1 ALSALWDSSALVKL
15 YADEEG
21 ADEARGWRG
30 AAVVSALSMTEVLAA
45 IWGKVARADLS
56 PAHASVLDRAF
67 LADVRRGRFEV
78 LPVAPA
84 VIARSFEC
92 VRRHRL
98 RGADAVQLASAL
110 AARDADPRLGTM
122 AVFDERL
129 RAAAS
134 AEGLALLPA
143 A

>member
-1 ALSALWDSSALVKL
+1 VKL
-15 YADEEG
+15 YADEDG
-21 ADEARGWRG
+21 AEQARAWTGT
-30 AAVVSALSMTEVLAA
+30 AVVSALSMTEVLAA
-45 IWGKVARADLS
+45 IWGKVPRGELS
-56 PAHASVLDRAF
+56 EAQAAVLDRSF
-67 LADVRRGRFEV
+67 LVDVRRGRFEV
-78 LPVAPA
+78 LPVAQN

-110 AARDADPRLGTM
+110 LARDADSAVSTM
-122 AVFDERL
+122 AVFDQRL

-134 AEGLALLPA
+134 VEGLALLPA

>member
-1 ALSALWDSSALVKL
+1 VKL

-21 ADEARGWRG
+21 AQQARSWGG

-45 IWGKVARADLS
+45 MWGKVLRGELTEAQA
-56 PAHASVLDRAF
+56 AVLDRAF
-67 LADVRRGRFEV
+67 LSDVRRLRFEV
-78 LPVAPA
+78 MPVAPG
-84 VIARSFEC
+84 VIARSCEC

-110 AARDADPRLGTM
+110 LAREADPGVSTI
-122 AVFDERL
+122 AVFDHRL

>member
-1 ALSALWDSSALVKL
+1 LSALWDSSALVKL

-21 ADEARGWRG
+21 AQEARMWPG
-30 AAVVSALSMTEVLAA
+30 AAVVSALSMTEVLGAM
-45 IWGKVARADLS
+45 WGKTVRGELS
-56 PAHASVLDRAF
+56 EPQASVLDRAF
-67 LADVRRGRFEV
+67 VADIRRGRFEV
-78 LPVAPA
+78 LPVAEG
-84 VIARSFEC
+84 VIARSLEC

-110 AARDADPRLGTM
+110 LAREADPGVSTM
-122 AVFDERL
+122 AVFDQRL

-134 AEGLALLPA
+134 AEGFTLLPA

>member
-1 ALSALWDSSALVKL
+1 MWDSSALVKL
-15 YADEEG
+15 YADEDG
-21 ADEARGWRG
+21 AVAARAWTEPI
-30 AAVVSALSMTEVLAA
+30 VISALSLTEVLAA
-45 IWGKVARADLS
+45 VWGKAARGELADE
-56 PAHASVLDRAF
+56 HAATLDRAF
-67 LADVRRGRFEV
+67 IADVRGGRFSV
-78 LPVAPA
+78 LPVADGI
-84 VIARSFEC
+84 VARSLAC

-110 AARDADPRLGTM
+110 MARDADPSVDKM
-122 AVFDERL
+122 AVFDRHL

>member
-1 ALSALWDSSALVKL
+1 LWDSSALVKL

-21 ADEARGWRG
+21 AAEARSWSGPI
-30 AAVVSALSMTEVLAA
+30 VMSALSLTEVLAA
-45 IWGKVARADLS
+45 VWGKVVRGELDDEQAAT
-56 PAHASVLDRAF
+56 LDRAF
-67 LADVRRGRFEV
+67 IADVRGGRF
-78 LPVAPA
+78 A
-84 VIARSFEC
+84 VVPIADAVVVRSLAC

-110 AARDADPRLGTM
+110 MARAADPGVNTM
-122 AVFDERL
+122 AVFDRRL
-129 RAAAS
+129 RTAAS

>member
-1 ALSALWDSSALVKL
+1 VKL

-21 ADEARGWRG
+21 AQQARSWSG
-30 AAVVSALSMTEVLAA
+30 AAVVSALSMPEVLAA
-45 IWGKVARADLS
+45 MWGKVLRGELTEAQ
-56 PAHASVLDRAF
+56 ASVLDRAF
-67 LADVRRGRFEV
+67 LSDVRRVRFEV

-110 AARDADPRLGTM
+110 LAREADPAVSTM
-122 AVFDERL
+122 AVFDHRL
-129 RAAAS
+129 RDAAG